1 MSIYLGNLQGLK
13 SFHLVVLMIP
23 CHYQNLLI
31 INMSYG
37 YELDNEKGACGGK
50 CENLGVEEIQKA
62 VRGHILTTSY
72 IRFGIMTDKTTP
84 YPA

>member
-1 MSIYLGNLQGLK
+1 MSWIMERA
-13 SFHLVVLMIP
+13 LV
-23 CHYQNLLI
+23 
-31 INMSYG
+31 
-37 YELDNEKGACGGK
+37 GGK

-72 IRFGIMTDKTTP
+72 ICFGIVTDKATP